1 MAIKKGFIKDYV
13 DNTLLPITR
22 GELVL
27 DSKGRIALT
36 SEEFA
41 ADKEGNAYGL
51 ISKIDL
57 NTLRALQV
65 PETEGGSLT
74 DIYNKLNSIN
84 DGIVINNIPVNF
96 YNENSPQRF
105 FLHFDDP
112 LAFEKDSADEYH
124 VTLKPLHQEESKDI
138 NPASTITIDRFGR
151 ITGVESTLIA
161 SDSIEETLSNKKL
174 QGCTVSAMGTS
185 DDSVVS
191 KQYVDKLFE
200 DNTGIVSSGAL
211 KFAGSIS
218 TRPELETVLNSPD
231 SVNKYFIVSRDFVVD
246 GDWVYTANNSSEDF
260 YAKAGDTLI
269 IYKATESVYAK
280 VVCIPSADDLVTSIK
295 VSDNQ
300 GNQMDFASGPVTLQF
315 GSYFKVSNVTP
326 NVANIGLTIP
336 IASSTLNGLMSSDL
350 YNKLQNCVSHDSI
363 GYTSVYDE
371 NSDYNYKLGTLN
383 IGQNPINIYGINYEY
398 YLSADSKNPIIH
410 FGKKKSDTELES
422 ESSIAFVGKAG
433 IEVAKTQN
441 NEIEIVSTLN
451 GVEQIVPQGDNSR
464 KVRYI
469 TVDEDGGIHA
479 TIGESDDNGN
489 VIQDG
494 LTDFSQFNDL
504 FNVVGRVILTYTK
517 FEEINYS
524 LFNPSPGKDEY
535 SYGNKALLDAITV
548 EI

>member
-151 ITGVESTLIA
+151 IIEVENALIA
-161 SDSIEETLSNKKL
+161 SDSIVDTLVNKKL
-174 QGCTVSAMGTS
+174 QECTVSAMGTS

-218 TRPELETVLNSPD
+218 TRTELETVLNSSD
-231 SVNKYFIVSRDFVVD
+231 SVNKYFIVSSDFVVD
-246 GDWVYTANNSSEDF
+246 ADWVYTANNSSEDF

-269 IYKATESVYAK
+269 IYKATGSVYAK

-295 VSDNQ
+295 VSDNK

-336 IASSTLNGLMSSDL
+336 IASSELNGLMSKELFD
-350 YNKLQNCVSHDSI
+350 KLQNCVSHDSI

-398 YLSADSKNPIIH
+398 YLSTDSKNPIIH
-410 FGKKKSDTELES
+410 FGKKKSDTEFES

-517 FEEINYS
+517 FEEIDYS